1 MTANIKEKLEDFLM
15 NEDLLNDNA
24 SNDSQLQFQFPDD
37 ETNNAV
43 DEEPARTGSPV
54 IIDRK
59 VITESGKILLKD

>member
-37 ETNNAV
+37 ETSNAV
-43 DEEPARTGSPV
+43 AEEPPRTGSPV